1 MKVQTTCFS
10 TYLITI
16 VFFKSDYAKTTW
28 DIKRIVLLVHQEKKR
43 DLSYRCCFPGLDCN
57 ICYSWWKTR
66 PENDGSKASCAL
78 ALDYCKKKYGIFKCK
93 W

>member
-28 DIKRIVLLVHQEKKR
+28 DIKRIVLLVHREKKSKR
-43 DLSYRCCFPGLDCN
+43 PFLPLLFPWARLQHLLFMVED
-57 ICYSWWKTR
+57 SARK
-66 PENDGSKASCAL
+66 
-78 ALDYCKKKYGIFKCK
+78 
-93 W
+93 